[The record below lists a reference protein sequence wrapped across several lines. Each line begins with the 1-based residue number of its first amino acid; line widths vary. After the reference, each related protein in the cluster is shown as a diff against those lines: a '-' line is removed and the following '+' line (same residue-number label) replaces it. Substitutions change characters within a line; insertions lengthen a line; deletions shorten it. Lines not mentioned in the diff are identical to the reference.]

1 MPINFEQVQKT
12 VTGWA
17 YHPEINYL
25 AEACALDLATILLLF
40 KSSLLVGAICFVYI
54 RWHGD
59 HIEGL
64 GILAASFILQAA
76 ASTIA
81 GRVEAGTLS
90 GLFWVV
96 ASFTIGLTGYA
107 MLWVGLKE
115 LTTGERTKKLGI
127 YLLPP
132 AILTVA
138 ILFVGDAENNTVRA
152 SAFNFSA
159 GIYLLACAAMV
170 FLDMRR
176 ERLSAKIPLSLALAL
191 GALLCLAIVLGIN
204 GVLISPDVLDLV
216 FFLLIVLF
224 FIICLFIIIMVK
236 ERTEADLHRLIAT
249 DELTGLPNRRHFFN
263 GLPAQPRAGDAF
275 ILLDVDHFKRVNDT
289 LGHATGD
296 KVLRKVAEA
305 IAGGLPSHAIYGR
318 LGGEEFGVFLP
329 GSGHDAALAIAEF
342 IRERIESHEEAVT
355 TISAG
360 VAVATPTC
368 GITDVMS
375 AADAA
380 LYKAKQNGR
389 NRVWL
394 HAEALATA

>member
-1 MPINFEQVQKT
+1 MYFS
-12 VTGWA
+12 
-17 YHPEINYL
+17 
-25 AEACALDLATILLLF
+25 EAPLLDLATILLLF
-40 KSSLLVGAICFVYI
+40 KSSLLVGALCFLYI
-54 RWHGD
+54 RWRGEHT
-59 HIEGL
+59 EGL
-64 GILAASFILQAA
+64 GILATSFLLQAG

-81 GRVEAGTLS
+81 GRVEAGVLS
-90 GLFWVV
+90 GPFWVMM
-96 ASFTIGLTGYA
+96 SFT
-107 MLWVGLKE
+107 VGLVGYVLLWTGVKE
-115 LTTGERTKKLGI
+115 LATGSSTHRWGVS
-127 YLLPP
+127 LLPP
-132 AILTVA
+132 ALLTVA
-138 ILFVGDAENNTVRA
+138 ILITDDMSDNAVRA
-152 SAFNFSA
+152 SIFNLVA
-159 GIYLLACAAMV
+159 GLYLLACALTV
-170 FLDMRR
+170 LLDMRR
-176 ERLSAKIPLSLALAL
+176 EKLPAKIPLSLTL
-191 GALLCLAIVLGIN
+191 GAGAVLCFAIVLGIN
-204 GVLISPDVLDLV
+204 GLLLSAGALDIV

-224 FIICLFIIIMVK
+224 FAICLFIIIMVK

-305 IAGGLPSHAIYGR
+305 IAGGLPAHAIYGR

-360 VAVATPTC
+360 VAVATPIC